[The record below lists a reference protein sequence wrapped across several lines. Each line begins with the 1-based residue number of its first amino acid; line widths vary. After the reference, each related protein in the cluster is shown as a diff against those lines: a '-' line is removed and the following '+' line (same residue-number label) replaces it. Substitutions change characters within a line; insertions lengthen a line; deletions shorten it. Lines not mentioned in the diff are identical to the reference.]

1 MKKSLAA
8 CVAFAAFGVAQATAN
23 DVPLDFLTPG
33 KRYLAQLYQDAP
45 DADYRTNPLVYD
57 YRAHRHTAAD
67 RLALALAPG
76 GSAAIRFRAL
86 DNEEVEPKVIRR
98 TAAVRR

>member
-57 YRAHRHTAAD
+57 YRAHRHCS
-67 RLALALAPG
+67 
-76 GSAAIRFRAL
+76 GSAGHGARAGRGCG
-86 DNEEVEPKVIRR
+86 NSVQSSRQ
-98 TAAVRR
+98 